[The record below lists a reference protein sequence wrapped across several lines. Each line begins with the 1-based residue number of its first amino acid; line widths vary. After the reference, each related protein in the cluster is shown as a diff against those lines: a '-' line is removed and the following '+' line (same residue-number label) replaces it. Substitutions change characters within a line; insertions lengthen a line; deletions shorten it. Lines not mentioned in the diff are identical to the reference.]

1 MDPTTSARPPIP
13 LMVIMTAANTVS
25 RASEALLSP
34 PEAMSVTIS
43 ATSITVT
50 ATASTREPN
59 GSPTRWA
66 TTSAW
71 WTAARTAPAR
81 TSATSATS
89 AGGGCRPQVSS
100 SSASPRIGTNV
111 VHDRTV
117 VVQKLCI
124 HALPHGLHLV
134 VAVQDQ
140 LVALDDERE
149 PVGLGLSPPVAITE
163 LHLSRRGGL
172 TVGGLDIADL
182 HVRELVP
189 VVGVVLFTDRP
200 PERGS
205 GHGVGP
211 FRVLQH
217 ERVVVAQE
225 RADFGG
231 GQCPAG
237 GRFLRRGRLRGLR
250 RARRGGRR
258 GRWRGRCRGGCGRRG
273 RAGFRGDGWRFL
285 CAGRGAVPGR
295 IDEPEEDQAGKHR
308 GERADRHPQPP
319 GSAAGPA
326 PAVVRHRPAGR
337 RRAGGRR
344 WSPVGLGV
352 APVQVRGL
360 LGLLQGLTG
369 SGGQPVGVGS
379 GWVEPAQLLV
389 YVEDGLPAVDCGV
402 S

>member
-1 MDPTTSARPPIP
+1 
-13 LMVIMTAANTVS
+13 MVIMTAANTVS

-34 PEAMSVTIS
+34 PDAMSVTIS

-89 AGGGCRPQVSS
+89 AGGRCRPQVSS
-100 SSASPRIGTNV
+100 SSARPRIGTDV

-163 LHLSRRGGL
+163 LHLGRRGGL
-172 TVGGLDIADL
+172 TVGGLDVADL

-189 VVGVVLFTDRP
+189 VAGVVLFTDRP

-211 FRVLQH
+211 FRVGPFRVLQH

-225 RADFGG
+225 RADVVG

-250 RARRGGRR
+250 RALRRARRGGR
-258 GRWRGRCRGGCGRRG
+258 RGRCRGGCGRRG
-273 RAGFRGDGWRFL
+273 RAGSRGDGWRFL

-295 IDEPEEDQAGKHR
+295 I
-308 GERADRHPQPP
+308 
-319 GSAAGPA
+319 
-326 PAVVRHRPAGR
+326 
-337 RRAGGRR
+337 
-344 WSPVGLGV
+344 
-352 APVQVRGL
+352 
-360 LGLLQGLTG
+360 
-369 SGGQPVGVGS
+369 
-379 GWVEPAQLLV
+379 
-389 YVEDGLPAVDCGV
+389 
-402 S
+402 